1 MLGGCVEHTHCV
13 TCDRKIPAVGKPHS
27 PNPNPNPSAVKSA
40 YEPREKYYV
49 FTRNEYSTQHIWL
62 APEQSAGKCISVRER
77 YSRVQL
83 GSEREG
89 AGDSRIRLDAHR
101 LVLCLTK
108 GAPPKPT
115 AVAKH
120 AGGCRDPGCINPAH
134 LAWGTQ
140 KENVREGYIDLRSR
154 RVRQKGVVA
163 PLVLCGVEPGRRRS
177 FSGHF
182 MHAGASAGAPR
193 APWQPAG
200 PLRPSAGLATS
211 FPGRRPP
218 QWLPCEH
225 ILDPGPCRER
235 L

>member
-1 MLGGCVEHTHCV
+1 V
-13 TCDRKIPAVGKPHS
+13 TRHWLTTDCH
-27 PNPNPNPSAVKSA
+27 
-40 YEPREKYYV
+40 
-49 FTRNEYSTQHIWL
+49 QH
-62 APEQSAGKCISVRER
+62 
-77 YSRVQL
+77 RVQGPSL
-83 GSEREG
+83 GPCYEKLTASEG

-163 PLVLCGVEPGRRRS
+163 PLVLCGVEPGRRRVIFRS
-177 FSGHF
+177 F
-182 MHAGASAGAPR
+182 HACWR
-193 APWQPAG
+193 
-200 PLRPSAGLATS
+200 L
-211 FPGRRPP
+211 GRRAARALAAGRAFAAVGRSGDIVSGPP
-218 QWLPCEH
+218 AAAVASL
-225 ILDPGPCRER
+225 
-235 L
+235 